1 MDFKV
6 LIADSAIA
14 DLKEIVEFV
23 ATGNPEAASRLGE
36 KLLAHASTLSTFPER
51 FPFHHK
57 RRGIRKMPVS
67 PFLIYYQCDEKTS
80 VVNILHFWHGARR
93 RPEFGV

>member
-23 ATGNPEAASRLGE
+23 AADNPEAAIRLGK
-36 KLLAHASTLSTFPER
+36 KLLAHALTLSTFPER

>member
-14 DLKEIVEFV
+14 DLKEIVAED
-23 ATGNPEAASRLGE
+23 NPEAAIRLGE
-36 KLLAHASTLSTFPER
+36 KLLGHALSLATLQVR
-51 FPFHHK
+51 FPLHDR
-57 RRGIRKMPVS
+57 RRGIRKIPVS
-67 PFLIYYQCDEKTS
+67 PFLIYYKCDEETS

-93 RPEFGV
+93 RPEFPA

>member
-14 DLKEIVEFV
+14 DLKEIVEFF
-23 ATGNPEAASRLGE
+23 AEDNPEAAIRVGE
-36 KLLAHASTLSTFPER
+36 KLLGHALSLATLPDR
-51 FPFHHK
+51 FRLHDR

-67 PFLIYYQCDEKTS
+67 PFLIYYKCKRIT
-80 VVNILHFWHGARR
+80 FGAFPSSKWQFTASRTC
-93 RPEFGV
+93 

>member
-23 ATGNPEAASRLGE
+23 AADNPEAASRLGK
-36 KLLAHASTLSTFPER
+36 KLLAHALSLGSLPER
-51 FPFHHK
+51 FPFHDR

-67 PFLIYYQCDEKTS
+67 PFLIYYEFDEEAC

-93 RPEFGV
+93 PPELGA

>member
-23 ATGNPEAASRLGE
+23 AEDNRKAALRLGE
-36 KLLAHASTLSTFPER
+36 KLVAHALSLATIPQR
-51 FPFHHK
+51 FPFYDK
-57 RRGIRKMPVS
+57 RRGIRKMPIP
-67 PFLIYYQCDEKTS
+67 PFLIYYVCNESAS
-80 VVNILHFWHGARR
+80 VVNILHFWHGARQ
-93 RPEFGV
+93 RPDFSN

>member
-14 DLKEIVEFV
+14 DLKEIVEFI
-23 ATGNPEAASRLGE
+23 AEDNPEAAIRLGE
-36 KLLAHASTLSTFPER
+36 KLLGHALSLGSLPER
-51 FPFHHK
+51 FPFHDR

-67 PFLIYYQCDEKTS
+67 PFLIYYKFDEESS
-80 VVNILHFWHGARR
+80 VVNILHFWHVARR
-93 RPEFGV
+93 RPQFRA